1 MAERTRRG
9 RAWTVRTRILAAI
22 LVVTA
27 VGLAVTGSL
36 AYLIQRDLLLDATGE
51 QLQQQVESARRVIEV
66 DEVAVTSPSDAL
78 RAIVSVVVPPPNGS
92 SVGIIDGEAAF
103 VPGIEVPFRLDLQ
116 PGFIAHVVGEADPE
130 AVRVGTFAAAR
141 GDLRYVI
148 APVVIDGADGIGWFV
163 VAIDLD
169 AELATLERTF
179 LLFAVISVLALGAV
193 AVSGWF
199 VAGRL
204 LRPVRLLR
212 ETAERI
218 SADDLA
224 ERIPIEGDDDVSRL
238 TETVNDMLDRLDDAL
253 TQQRE
258 LLADV
263 RHELRTPLTIVRGHL
278 EVVEPEDAG
287 DVRQVVD
294 LALGEIDRMAEL
306 VDGLAALAEVRMA
319 VLRRVP
325 VDVAELTREVGALAA
340 AIPGHPWSVTATAEG
355 VVDADRARLVQ
366 AWLQLADNAAKYS
379 PSGAPVEIGSD
390 RSDDTVRLWVRDFG
404 PGVPPGEEERVF
416 ERFARVR
423 DAGTARGSGLGLAI
437 VARIAGAHGGT
448 VRYERLTDGS
458 RFAVELPVHRGGRP
472 DDEHPH
478 RRG

>member
-1 MAERTRRG
+1 
-9 RAWTVRTRILAAI
+9 
-22 LVVTA
+22 
-27 VGLAVTGSL
+27 
-36 AYLIQRDLLLDATGE
+36 
-51 QLQQQVESARRVIEV
+51 
-66 DEVAVTSPSDAL
+66 
-78 RAIVSVVVPPPNGS
+78 
-92 SVGIIDGEAAF
+92 
-103 VPGIEVPFRLDLQ
+103 
-116 PGFIAHVVGEADPE
+116 
-130 AVRVGTFAAAR
+130 
-141 GDLRYVI
+141 
-148 APVVIDGADGIGWFV
+148 
-163 VAIDLD
+163 
-169 AELATLERTF
+169 
-179 LLFAVISVLALGAV
+179 
-193 AVSGWF
+193 
-199 VAGRL
+199 
-204 LRPVRLLR
+204 
-212 ETAERI
+212 
-218 SADDLA
+218 
-224 ERIPIEGDDDVSRL
+224 IPIEGDDDVSRL

-448 VRYERLTDGS
+448 V
-458 RFAVELPVHRGGRP
+458 
-472 DDEHPH
+472 
-478 RRG
+478 